1 MTETI
6 RVSAVVFRDPDGR
19 VLTVRKRGTSRFMF
33 PGGKPEPGED
43 AATAA
48 VRECA
53 EELGVVLDAGALR
66 SLGSFTADAANEPG
80 HRVVADVFEHP
91 YIAIDL
97 GAPQA
102 EIAEL
107 AWMSLDEEH
116 DGIAPLLRDAVFPAL
131 RAGVSAAP
139 AAG

>member
-1 MTETI
+1 VTETI

-43 AATAA
+43 ATATA

-53 EELGVVLDAGALR
+53 EELGVVLDAGDLR
-66 SLGSFTADAANEPG
+66 PLGTFDAAAANEPG
-80 HRVVADVFEHP
+80 LRVRADVFEHP
-91 YIAIDL
+91 SIGIDL
-97 GAPQA
+97 DSPQA

-107 AWMSLDEEH
+107 AWVALDEAHES
-116 DGIAPLLRDAVFPAL
+116 IAPLLRDAVFPAL
-131 RAGVSAAP
+131 RGGILP
-139 AAG
+139 GD